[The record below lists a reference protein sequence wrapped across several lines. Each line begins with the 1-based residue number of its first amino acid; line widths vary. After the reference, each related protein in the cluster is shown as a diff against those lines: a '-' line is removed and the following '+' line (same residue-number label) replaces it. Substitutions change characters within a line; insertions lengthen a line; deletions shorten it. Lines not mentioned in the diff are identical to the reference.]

1 MDSKK
6 KYLTAVWKCS
16 ELMQAL
22 CAFALGNEFR
32 ELWLRK
38 SHSLIN
44 DILVIINDISCE

>member
-1 MDSKK
+1 MSNK

-38 SHSLIN
+38 AHCLIN
-44 DILVIINDISCE
+44 EILVIINDIPHE